1 MKKKIKEF
9 SNSIKRFFQRINDKF
24 FFGRY
29 KGTYRYINQK
39 SSIIEYI
46 IKFLFIY
53 VLVGLFL
60 FFLFNNLIY
69 ALIIAFVFTIF
80 FLNEVILNAKKI
92 SYESYI
98 LSQLTIYTSQ
108 VSLLVTYNNIYSSL
122 KEVIR
127 FLDYPVKQDLEE
139 VISKIDSG
147 MSITES
153 FDDFN
158 KKYNN
163 RTITLYNQTLEI
175 FDEHGDSDA
184 GTVLQ
189 IISEEMNMLKIKKD
203 KFFKYKKEWRLN
215 FYVVVI
221 LSLIMPIILKTMISD
236 IYAGFMASFGSIV
249 MIGVLLMN
257 LFIIKK
263 VETIYRDQS
272 IGESGYR

>member
-1 MKKKIKEF
+1 MKKKIKELF
-9 SNSIKRFFQRINDKF
+9 NKTKEFFQKINNSF

-29 KGTYRYINQK
+29 RTTYKYINK
-39 SSIIEYI
+39 EYSIKEYL
-46 IKFLFIY
+46 IKFFFIY
-53 VLVGLFL
+53 ILISCFLFL
-60 FFLFNNLIY
+60 LFNNLYY
-69 ALIIAFVFTIF
+69 ALGISFALTIF
-80 FLNEVILNAKKI
+80 FLNEVILNVKKI

-108 VSLLVTYNNIYSSL
+108 TSLLVAYNNIYSAL
-122 KEVIR
+122 KEVVG
-127 FLDYPVKQDLEE
+127 FLDHPLKDDLEN
-139 VISKIDSG
+139 VIRKIDSG
-147 MSITES
+147 ISISKAFE
-153 FDDFN
+153 DFN

-163 RTITLYNQTLEI
+163 RTITLYNQTLEL

-215 FYVVVI
+215 FYVVAI
-221 LSLIMPIILKTMISD
+221 LSLTMPLILRAMIPD
-236 IYAGFMASFGSIV
+236 IYNNYMASFGSLI

-257 LFIIKK
+257 LFVIKK

-272 IGESGYR
+272 IGEGGYR